1 VAKAGVRSRWT
12 HALSALML
20 AGVAWIGQTV
30 PATAAG
36 PAAPASAA
44 SVVPALSS
52 DPLRVPAPVQVAP
65 GVYVMFGD
73 GDAVAPANRG
83 IVANNGFIVG
93 TSGVTVVDT
102 GSSYRYGRAMLDAI
116 SKITPLPVQLVIITH
131 QGPEFVFGAAAYRD
145 RGVPILAQQRAAELI
160 RERCAI
166 CLKNLIRTL
175 GDDEMAGSRVTVPDR
190 TVEGTTQ
197 LDSGGRALE
206 LLYFGPASTPGDLV
220 VRDVATGA
228 LFVGGLVSVGRVPEL
243 RNEQIPGWLAALDK
257 LKALDAPVMVPAFGR
272 LAKRGDLEHLAT
284 YLRELEAAVRRAF
297 DAGVGLTE
305 AMHRVQVPA
314 FSHDKLYRT
323 AQPQNVEHL
332 YLQME
337 KQKQQ

>member
-1 VAKAGVRSRWT
+1 VRRAAAYCGARQRYL
-12 HALSALML
+12 HALRVLQMLLL
-20 AGVAWIGQTV
+20 AGVAW
-30 PATAAG
+30 AAAVLA
-36 PAAPASAA
+36 AAPAPAGSA
-44 SVVPALSS
+44 VR
-52 DPLRVPAPVQVAP
+52 DEGPLQIPAPVQVAS
-65 GVYVMFGD
+65 GVYVIFGD

-83 IVANNGFIVG
+83 VVANNGFIVG

-102 GSSYRYGRAMLDAI
+102 GSSYRYGRAMLEAI
-116 SKITPLPVQLVIITH
+116 RKVTALPVQLVIITH

-145 RGVPILAQQRAAELI
+145 RGVPILAQQRTAELI

-166 CLKNLIRTL
+166 CLKNLNRTL
-175 GDDEMAGSRVTVPDR
+175 GEDEMAGSRVTVPDR

-220 VRDVATGA
+220 VRDRSTGT
-228 LFVGGLVSVGRVPEL
+228 LFVGGLVSVGRIPEL

-257 LKALDAPVMVPAFGR
+257 LKTLDAPVMVPAFGR
-272 LAKRGDLEHLAT
+272 LAKRADLDRIAM
-284 YLRELEAAVRRAF
+284 YLRELEASVRRAF
-297 DAGVGLTE
+297 EAGVGLTE
-305 AMHRVQVPA
+305 AMRRVQVPA
-314 FSHDKLYRT
+314 FSRDKLYRS

-337 KQKQQ
+337 KQQQK